1 VGGCGMN
8 QDGMSVIVRTVTRF
22 VYGLILVFG
31 FYVIMHGHLT
41 PGGGFQGGAV
51 VASAFALLLVA
62 LGTAGVKGHLNKHL
76 LQSLEEVGALAFL
89 GLAFAGIGTAFFYN
103 LLANT
108 GGGFFGVGVPAGPN
122 AGVLNAGGLV
132 PLMNWAVGL
141 KVMTGIACIVIV
153 MLVGARKEGTE

>member
-1 VGGCGMN
+1 MN
-8 QDGMSVIVRTVTRF
+8 QDGMSVIVRTVSRF

-62 LGTAGVKGHLNKHL
+62 FGAAGVKGCLNEHL
-76 LQSLEEVGALAFL
+76 LQSLEEIGALAFL

-103 LLANT
+103 LLANSGAVF
-108 GGGFFGVGVPAGPN
+108 GGTVGFGPN
-122 AGVLNAGGLV
+122 AGILNAGGTV

-141 KVMTGIACIVIV
+141 KVMAGIASIVIV

>member
-1 VGGCGMN
+1 MN
-8 QDGMSVIVRTVTRF
+8 NHGMSVIVRTVTRF
-22 VYGLILVFG
+22 TYGLIVLFG

-62 LGTAGVKGHLNKHL
+62 FGSAGLKGRINLHW

-89 GLAFAGIGTAFFYN
+89 ALGLLGIGTAFFYN
-103 LLANT
+103 LLAN
-108 GGGFFGVGVPAGPN
+108 GGGFFFGASVPDGPN
-122 AGVLNAGGLV
+122 AGVLSAGGTV

-141 KVMTGIACIVIV
+141 KVMTGIAAVAIV
-153 MLVGARKEGTE
+153 MLVGSRKEETE

>member
-1 VGGCGMN
+1 MSQN
-8 QDGMSVIVRTVTRF
+8 GMSVIVRTVTRMI
-22 VYGLILVFG
+22 YGLAIVFG

-62 LGTAGVKGHLNKHL
+62 FGTAGVKGRLNKHL
-76 LQSLEEVGALAFL
+76 LQTLEEIGALAFL
-89 GLAFAGIGTAFFYN
+89 GLGFAGLGTAFFYN
-103 LLANT
+103 LLAHS
-108 GGGFFGVGVPAGPN
+108 GSFLFGASVAPGPN
-122 AGVLNAGGLV
+122 AGIFNTGGVL

-153 MLVGARKEGTE
+153 MLIGARKEETE

>member
-1 VGGCGMN
+1 MS
-8 QDGMSVIVRTVTRF
+8 QQGMSVIVRTVTRF
-22 VYGLILVFG
+22 VYGLVIVFG

-41 PGGGFQGGAV
+41 PGGGFQGGAI

-62 LGTAGVKGHLNKHL
+62 FGAAGVKGLLNKHL
-76 LQSLEEVGALAFL
+76 LQSLEEIGALAFL

-108 GGGFFGVGVPAGPN
+108 GSLFGASVALGPN
-122 AGVLNAGGLV
+122 AGALNTGGLV

-141 KVMTGIACIVIV
+141 KVMTGIASIVIV
-153 MLVGARKEGTE
+153 MLVGSRKEETE

>member
-1 VGGCGMN
+1 MN
-8 QDGMSVIVRTVTRF
+8 QQGMSVIVRTVTRF
-22 VYGLILVFG
+22 VYGLVLVFG

-62 LGTAGVKGHLNKHL
+62 FGAAGVKGRLDKHL
-76 LQSLEEVGALAFL
+76 LQTLEEIGALAFL
-89 GLAFAGIGTAFFYN
+89 GLAFAGVGTVFFYN
-103 LLANT
+103 LLANS
-108 GGGFFGVGVPAGPN
+108 GSLFGASVALGPN
-122 AGVLNAGGLV
+122 AGVLNTGGLV

-153 MLVGARKEGTE
+153 MLVGARKEETE

>member
-1 VGGCGMN
+1 MKD
-8 QDGMSVIVRTVTRF
+8 QGMSVIVRTITRF
-22 VYGLILVFG
+22 VYGLIIVFG

-62 LGTAGVKGHLNKHL
+62 FGSAGLKGRVNLHW

-89 GLAFAGIGTAFFYN
+89 ALGFLGIGTAFFFN
-103 LLANT
+103 LLAGT
-108 GGGFFGVGVPAGPN
+108 DGFLFGASVPNPGLPN
-122 AGVLNAGGLV
+122 PGIFNAGGTV

-141 KVMTGIACIVIV
+141 KVMTGIAAVVII
-153 MLVGARKEGTE
+153 MLVGSRKEETE

>member
-1 VGGCGMN
+1 MN
-8 QDGMSVIVRTVTRF
+8 HDGMSVIVRTVTRF

-62 LGTAGVKGHLNKHL
+62 FGAAGVKGRLNKHL
-76 LQSLEEVGALAFL
+76 LQSLEEIGALAFL
-89 GLAFAGIGTAFFYN
+89 GLGFAGIGTAFFYN
-103 LLANT
+103 LLANSGT
-108 GGGFFGVGVPAGPN
+108 AFFGIGVPAGPN
-122 AGVLNAGGLV
+122 AGILNAGGVV

-141 KVMTGIACIVIV
+141 KVMTGIASIVIV
-153 MLVGARKEGTE
+153 MLIGARKEETE

>member
-1 VGGCGMN
+1 MN
-8 QDGMSVIVRTVTRF
+8 AGMSVIVRTVTRF

-62 LGTAGVKGHLNKHL
+62 FGAAGLKGRLNVHL
-76 LQSLEEVGALAFL
+76 LQNLEEIGALAFL

-103 LLANT
+103 LFANSGLVFGDPIPLGPNPGALTT
-108 GGGFFGVGVPAGPN
+108 GGTLPF
-122 AGVLNAGGLV
+122 
-132 PLMNWAVGL
+132 MNWAVGL
-141 KVMTGIACIVIV
+141 KVMTGLASVVII
-153 MLVGARKEGTE
+153 MLIGSRKKEESA

>member
-1 VGGCGMN
+1 MN
-8 QDGMSVIVRTVTRF
+8 GGMSVIVRTVSRF

-62 LGTAGVKGHLNKHL
+62 FGAAGLKGRLNAHL

-89 GLAFAGIGTAFFYN
+89 ALGFLGIGTAFFYN
-103 LLANT
+103 LLANAFRSART
-108 GGGFFGVGVPAGPN
+108 AGSSIRP
-122 AGVLNAGGLV
+122 GHS
-132 PLMNWAVGL
+132 
-141 KVMTGIACIVIV
+141 
-153 MLVGARKEGTE
+153 R

>member
-1 VGGCGMN
+1 MRN
-8 QDGMSVIVRTVTRF
+8 EMSVIVRTITRC
-22 VYGLILVFG
+22 VYGMILLFG

-62 LGTAGVKGHLNKHL
+62 LGAAGVKGHLNRHI
-76 LQSLEEVGALAFL
+76 LQTLEEIGALAFL
-89 GLAFAGIGTAFFYN
+89 ALGFLGIGTAFFYN
-103 LLANT
+103 LFAGT
-108 GGGFFGVGVPAGPN
+108 GGFFGAPAGQLLS
-122 AGVLNAGGLV
+122 AGTL

-153 MLVGARKEGTE
+153 MMVGGRKEETK